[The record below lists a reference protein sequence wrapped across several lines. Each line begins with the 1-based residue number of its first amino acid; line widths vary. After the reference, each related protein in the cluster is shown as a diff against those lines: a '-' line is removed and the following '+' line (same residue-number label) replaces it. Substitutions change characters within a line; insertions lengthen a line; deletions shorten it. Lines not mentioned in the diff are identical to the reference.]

1 MTISYDPPK
10 LKSACG
16 LTQISPEGMKL
27 KPTEVVIAQPSMI
40 QSHVSLAGLTSFRV
54 GGPAQWYVAPQSE
67 SELLMSLAWAKS
79 KSLPVTTIGAGSNLL
94 ISDDGLPGLVIGT
107 RNLRNI
113 EYDDQNAQVRVDAG
127 VSLAY
132 LARQVARRGWSGLE
146 WAIGIPGTVGGAVVM
161 NAGAHKSCMAD
172 ILTDI
177 QVIAGNGVHQ
187 TLMKADLEYSYR
199 SSILQGSNYTVTQAR
214 FQLKP
219 THDPQAIITTTNT
232 HLHQRHATQPYH
244 LPSCGS
250 VFRNPEPQK
259 AARLIEQAGLKGY
272 KIGDAQVSELH
283 ANFILNCGRAT
294 ASDIYQLIH
303 YVQEQVDR
311 RWSIRLK
318 PEVKIVGNFN
328 Q

>member
-1 MTISYDPPK
+1 MTISYDSPR
-10 LKSACG
+10 LKSARG
-16 LTQISPEGMKL
+16 LTQMAPEGIQL
-27 KPTEVVIAQPSMI
+27 KPTDGVSQPSMI
-40 QSHVSLAGLTSFRV
+40 QSHVPLAGLTSFRV
-54 GGPAQWYVAPQSE
+54 GGPAQWYAAPQSE
-67 SELLMSLAWAKS
+67 AELLESLAWAKS
-79 KSLPVTTIGAGSNLL
+79 KSLPVTVIGAGSNLL
-94 ISDDGLPGLVIGT
+94 ISDEGLPGLVIGT

-113 EYDDQNAQVRVDAG
+113 EYDDQMAQVSVGSG

-161 NAGAHKSCMAD
+161 NAGAHKSCIAD
-172 ILTDI
+172 ILMDI
-177 QVIAGNGVHQ
+177 EVISGNGINQ
-187 TLMKADLEYSYR
+187 TLTHADLEYRYR

-219 THDPQAIITTTNT
+219 THDPQRIIATTNT

-259 AARLIEQAGLKGY
+259 AAQLIEKTGLKGH

-283 ANFILNCGRAT
+283 ANFILNCGQAK

-303 YVQEQVDR
+303 YVQDR
-311 RWSIRLK
+311 VARQWSIQLK
-318 PEVKIVGNFN
+318 PEVKILGQFN
-328 Q
+328 P

>member
-1 MTISYDPPK
+1 MTISYDPPR
-10 LKSACG
+10 LKSARG
-16 LTQISPEGMKL
+16 LTQMAPEGIQL
-27 KPTEVVIAQPSMI
+27 KPTDGATQPSMI
-40 QSHVSLAGLTSFRV
+40 QAHVSLAGLTSFRV
-54 GGPAQWYVAPQSE
+54 GGPAQWYAAPQSE
-67 SELLMSLAWAKS
+67 AELLTSLAWAKS
-79 KSLPVTTIGAGSNLL
+79 KSLPVTVIGAGSNLL
-94 ISDDGLPGLVIGT
+94 ISDEGLPGLAIGT

-113 EYDDQNAQVRVDAG
+113 EYDDRMAQVSVGAG

-161 NAGAHKSCMAD
+161 NAGAHKSCIAD
-172 ILTDI
+172 ILMDI
-177 QVIAGNGVHQ
+177 EVISGNGINQ
-187 TLMKADLEYSYR
+187 TLINTDLEYRYR

-219 THDPQAIITTTNT
+219 TNDPQTIIATTNT

-259 AARLIEQAGLKGY
+259 AAQLIEKTGLKGH

-283 ANFILNCGRAT
+283 ANFILNCGHAK
-294 ASDIYQLIH
+294 ASDIYQLIC
-303 YVQEQVDR
+303 YVQDR
-311 RWSIRLK
+311 VARQWSIQLK
-318 PEVKIVGNFN
+318 PEVKILGTFN
-328 Q
+328 P

>member
-1 MTISYDPPK
+1 MTISYDPPR

-16 LTQISPEGMKL
+16 LTQIASESMKL
-27 KPTEVVIAQPSMI
+27 KPTEVTSQPSMI
-40 QSHVSLAGLTSFRV
+40 QAQVSLAGLTSFRV
-54 GGPAQWYVAPQSE
+54 GGPAQWYAAPQNE
-67 SELLMSLAWAKS
+67 SELLTCLAWANA
-79 KSLPVTTIGAGSNLL
+79 KSLPITVIGAGSNLL
-94 ISDDGLPGLVIGT
+94 ISDEGLPGLVIGT
-107 RNLRNI
+107 RNVRGL
-113 EYDDQNAQVRVDAG
+113 EYDDRTAQVKADAG

-172 ILTDI
+172 VLMDI
-177 QVIAGNGVHQ
+177 QVISGNGIHQ
-187 TLMKADLEYSYR
+187 TLTNIDLEYGYR

-214 FQLKP
+214 FQLTP
-219 THDPQAIITTTNT
+219 THDPQRVIATTNT

-250 VFRNPEPQK
+250 VFRNPEPEK
-259 AARLIEQAGLKGY
+259 AARLIEKAGLKGY

-283 ANFILNCGRAT
+283 ANFILNCGHAK

-303 YVQEQVDR
+303 KVQEQVAR
-311 RWSIRLK
+311 RWSIQLR
-318 PEVKIVGNFN
+318 PEVKILGNFN
-328 Q
+328 L